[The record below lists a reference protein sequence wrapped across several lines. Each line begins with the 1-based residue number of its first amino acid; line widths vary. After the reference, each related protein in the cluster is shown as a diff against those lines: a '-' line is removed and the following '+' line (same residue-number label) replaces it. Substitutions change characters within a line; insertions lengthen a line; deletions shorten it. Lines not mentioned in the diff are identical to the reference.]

1 MKCLSG
7 DYNSTNHTCSEYHL
21 VEALEENSCEL
32 VSKSYSQEN
41 ESDKRIMIK
50 SETSKEDQS
59 TLKIDYLNR
68 IKIKIMHQLKA
79 NQVNSQKSQKKF

>member
-21 VEALEENSCEL
+21 VEALEENSSEL

-41 ESDKRIMIK
+41 ESNKRIMIK
-50 SETSKEDQS
+50 SETSKED
-59 TLKIDYLNR
+59 
-68 IKIKIMHQLKA
+68 
-79 NQVNSQKSQKKF
+79 